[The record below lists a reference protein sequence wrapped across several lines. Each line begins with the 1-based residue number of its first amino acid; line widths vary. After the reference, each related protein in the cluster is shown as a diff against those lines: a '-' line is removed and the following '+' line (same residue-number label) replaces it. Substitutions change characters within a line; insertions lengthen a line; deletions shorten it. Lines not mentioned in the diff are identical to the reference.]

1 MGADATALQLGTEGG
16 STAGAHG
23 RRVLGFSAH
32 NDRPASPTAFLAG
45 PFAGRFGGPILV
57 RLAGFPGRGGG
68 SFGLAAA
75 LGAIRAPSA
84 SPVTSIG
91 VVARRRART
100 GPGVLARPVG
110 QRARQLMQP
119 PSQVLQF
126 LARHRRKVCPID
138 ILQLRGELG
147 RHARRRILF
156 APKRKPQTRRSNGHT
171 PDLIIALQRTGGVN
185 GCSTPY
191 MATVP
196 GSNDKLNVVN
206 IWWPDDCAECK
217 ITAQE
222 VVNLLVASHMYERYR
237 DFLGTIPID
246 DQLVDDTLVDPRK
259 IPSFWKTCG
268 KSIAY
273 AVMKFLVN

>member
-1 MGADATALQLGTEGG
+1 MGADATALQLATEGG

-45 PFAGRFGGPILV
+45 PFAGRFGGPIVV
-57 RLAGFPGRGGG
+57 RLTGFLGRGGG

-75 LGAIRAPSA
+75 LEAIRAPSA

-126 LARHRRKVCPID
+126 LARHRRQVCPID
-138 ILQLRGELG
+138 ILQVRGELG
-147 RHARRRILF
+147 RHARRKILF
-156 APKRKPQTRRSNGHT
+156 APKRKPPTRRSNGHT
-171 PDLIIALQRTGGVN
+171 PGIIIPLQRTGGVN
-185 GCSTPY
+185 GYRTYWPEHQHRGCCRRFAISRCPY
-191 MATVP
+191 YIQPPCRLT
-196 GSNDKLNVVN
+196 
-206 IWWPDDCAECK
+206 E
-217 ITAQE
+217 QE
-222 VVNLLVASHMYERYR
+222 RPTTQEL
-237 DFLGTIPID
+237 
-246 DQLVDDTLVDPRK
+246 PR
-259 IPSFWKTCG
+259 PP
-268 KSIAY
+268 
-273 AVMKFLVN
+273 

>member
-57 RLAGFPGRGGG
+57 RLAGFLGRGAG

-75 LGAIRAPSA
+75 VWAIRAPSA

-119 PSQVLQF
+119 PSQVPPGLSDRYPSGQGRIGE
-126 LARHRRKVCPID
+126 ARK
-138 ILQLRGELG
+138 
-147 RHARRRILF
+147 A
-156 APKRKPQTRRSNGHT
+156 
-171 PDLIIALQRTGGVN
+171 
-185 GCSTPY
+185 
-191 MATVP
+191 
-196 GSNDKLNVVN
+196 
-206 IWWPDDCAECK
+206 
-217 ITAQE
+217 
-222 VVNLLVASHMYERYR
+222 
-237 DFLGTIPID
+237 
-246 DQLVDDTLVDPRK
+246 
-259 IPSFWKTCG
+259 
-268 KSIAY
+268 
-273 AVMKFLVN
+273 

>member
-1 MGADATALQLGTEGG
+1 MGADATALQLATEGG

-45 PFAGRFGGPILV
+45 PFAGRFGGPVLV

-110 QRARQLMQP
+110 QRR
-119 PSQVLQF
+119 SEEHTSELQSREN
-126 LARHRRKVCPID
+126 LVC
-138 ILQLRGELG
+138 
-147 RHARRRILF
+147 
-156 APKRKPQTRRSNGHT
+156 
-171 PDLIIALQRTGGVN
+171 
-185 GCSTPY
+185 
-191 MATVP
+191 
-196 GSNDKLNVVN
+196 
-206 IWWPDDCAECK
+206 
-217 ITAQE
+217 
-222 VVNLLVASHMYERYR
+222 
-237 DFLGTIPID
+237 
-246 DQLVDDTLVDPRK
+246 
-259 IPSFWKTCG
+259 
-268 KSIAY
+268 
-273 AVMKFLVN
+273 